1 MDSLFGRLASQRPSD
16 VTMAGLIDPTQTGN
30 YPVILSDRLL
40 NKETNE
46 IFTGVRCKSYCFPR
60 VLL

>member
-1 MDSLFGRLASQRPSD
+1 
-16 VTMAGLIDPTQTGN
+16 MADLIDPTQTGN

-46 IFTGVRCKSYCFPR
+46 IFTGIRCESCP
-60 VLL
+60 LAH